1 MRDQRC
7 LKMEREIVANRDV
20 GFNQLRVSAS
30 LLWVFSKTS
39 SSSLFKMLVSK
50 ILTRIFISWRV
61 AVWVTFSPQLIDA
74 TVFESCSPG
83 DPPPLSSHY
92 LGFLADLDGEGIILF
107 INQFSVL
114 SGPAH
119 SCQLLAE
126 EA

>member
-1 MRDQRC
+1 M
-7 LKMEREIVANRDV
+7 ANRDV
-20 GFNQLRVSAS
+20 EFNQLRVSAS
-30 LLWVFSKTS
+30 LLWVFSKTF
-39 SSSLFKMLVSK
+39 SSSLFKMLVS
-50 ILTRIFISWRV
+50 LTGIFISWRV
-61 AVWVTFSPQLIDA
+61 AVWVTFSPQLIDT

-107 INQFSVL
+107 VNQFSVL

>member
-1 MRDQRC
+1 MCDQRF

-39 SSSLFKMLVSK
+39 SSSLFKMLVS
-50 ILTRIFISWRV
+50 LTRIFISWRV

-119 SCQLLAE
+119 SSKLLAE